1 MSTEQGGTLVTPA
14 WYDSETKADR
24 IRQLHRPRLAIS
36 IIAPN
41 HEADQ
46 ELLTLDL
53 PPGLTIADLKGF
65 VNAETN
71 IAAASQQFFHNNQAL
86 QDDNK
91 TLEEVGIRD
100 GDMIAMLMRQPQQQ
114 NNMGSQP
121 RRQQQQQG
129 QQRRGGATG
138 PQDIE
143 NTRQN
148 ILANPGAMQKIRDD
162 RPALADAI
170 HDPDRFRE
178 VWQQMIQDDED
189 RERDRQEQM
198 RLLNE
203 DPFNI
208 EAQQK
213 IEEMIRQES
222 VQENLQFA
230 YEHNPEGELMCPP
243 CVEQR

>member
-1 MSTEQGGTLVTPA
+1 
-14 WYDSETKADR
+14 
-24 IRQLHRPRLAIS
+24 
-36 IIAPN
+36 
-41 HEADQ
+41 
-46 ELLTLDL
+46 
-53 PPGLTIADLKGF
+53 
-65 VNAETN
+65 
-71 IAAASQQFFHNNQAL
+71 
-86 QDDNK
+86 
-91 TLEEVGIRD
+91 
-100 GDMIAMLMRQPQQQ
+100 MIAMLMRQPQQQ

-121 RRQQQQQG
+121 RRQQQQQQG
-129 QQRRGGATG
+129 QQRRGGAGG

-148 ILANPGAMQKIRDD
+148 ILANPGAMQKIRDE

-178 VWQQMIQDDED
+178 VWQQMMQDDED

-213 IEEMIRQES
+213 IEEMIREES

-230 YEHNPEGELMCPP
+230 YEHNPEGESTCQGKWSYANDAIYSVWKSDNALHPRRSQQAPGQGFRRLWSADHHHVAFVCRGLRYHEADRQALRWH
-243 CVEQR
+243 CQRCRYR